1 MNNSKILLVLI
12 LLSTIQLSCE
22 GFKCVSGNIRDKQT
36 NLPLDSVNCVVKTG
50 MITMYTD
57 SIGNYR
63 VCNEMGMILFKE
75 QKITVE
81 FSKPGYRKTV
91 VTNGKYGDTIFLE
104 KLE

>member
-12 LLSTIQLSCE
+12 SLSTIQLSCE
-22 GFKCVSGNIRDKQT
+22 GFKCMSGNIRDKQT

-50 MITMYTD
+50 IKTMFTD
-57 SIGNYR
+57 SIGNYV
-63 VCNEMGMILFKE
+63 VCNEMGIILFKE

-81 FSKPGYRKTV
+81 FSKPGYRKAV